1 MYAKRTHF
9 SALLGLAIAVSALGD
24 DGSFTYFGREALDF
38 WKEGKPEESRPAT
51 SPAPTATTE
60 EAFPWKKYLDSK
72 NKEFF
77 REGDYTPPEPFMEIV
92 RNPSDENLKLWFQ
105 YIEKKN
111 DLSARLQ
118 ARMAEYLRGAQAA
131 SLPAEARED
140 LRNRAQ
146 KVVAGTQAA
155 PNVRRYRFRM
165 YFDSACPHCRRMFG
179 TLGELS
185 SQGYF
190 VDARQID
197 SGVLVGVRVTV
208 PVERASPAEVKSRAI
223 SSVPLL
229 LVGDLEKKVVLKITG
244 YKSVGEIMEAIRAQD
259 AGGAPP

>member
-1 MYAKRTHF
+1 MI
-9 SALLGLAIAVSALGD
+9 ALSAIAD
-24 DGSFTYFGREALDF
+24 DGSFGYFGHETLDF
-38 WKEGKPEESRPAT
+38 WKERVSKTDKPAP
-51 SPAPTATTE
+51 SPAVAVGTE
-60 EAFPWKKYLDSK
+60 EAFPWKKYLDPK

-118 ARMAEYLRGAQAA
+118 TRMAEYLHSTQAA
-131 SLPAEARED
+131 SLPIEAKED
-140 LRNRAQ
+140 LRLRAQ
-146 KVVAGTQAA
+146 KVAA
-155 PNVRRYRFRM
+155 RSRPALDVRRYRFRM
-165 YFDSACPHCRRMFG
+165 YFDSTCPHCRRMFG

-185 SQGYF
+185 GQGFF

-197 SGVLVGVRVTV
+197 AGSLSGVRVTV

-259 AGGAPP
+259 TSGAPP